1 MSHFTSKLTSLLEHS
16 MLLTHKGSFLSTPLA
31 LNPSC
36 LSRPVTQ
43 NSRMFRFPLSQASNH
58 NMSQVSNSICMTRRF
73 QFLKL
78 FYTLETHILGMKKIQ
93 ELGENWAVGSIRMQ
107 LKETQTWNGLIG
119 RNLKIL
125 KLGEIIQL
133 YWQWLDKESINK
145 KGTKHLN

>member
-1 MSHFTSKLTSLLEHS
+1 
-16 MLLTHKGSFLSTPLA
+16 
-31 LNPSC
+31 
-36 LSRPVTQ
+36 
-43 NSRMFRFPLSQASNH
+43 
-58 NMSQVSNSICMTRRF
+58 
-73 QFLKL
+73 
-78 FYTLETHILGMKKIQ
+78 
-93 ELGENWAVGSIRMQ
+93 MQ